1 MKSKFKYLVLEVNRE
16 NGCINSC
23 KVKNQLTEEI
33 ITVTD
38 SDKNQEMIDIISFID
53 ERDLEVNDEFIKI
66 IPEIVF
72 Y

>member
-16 NGCINSC
+16 TGCINSC

-66 IPEIVF
+66 N
-72 Y
+72 

>member
-38 SDKNQEMIDIISFID
+38 SDNDIISFID
-53 ERDLEVNDEFIKI
+53 INDLEVNDEFIK
-66 IPEIVF
+66 V
-72 Y
+72 

>member
-1 MKSKFKYLVLEVNRE
+1 MKSKFKYLVLEVNRK

-66 IPEIVF
+66 N
-72 Y
+72 

>member
-16 NGCINSC
+16 NGCISSC

-38 SDKNQEMIDIISFID
+38 SNNDIISFID
-53 ERDLEVNDEFIKI
+53 INDLEVNDEFIK
-66 IPEIVF
+66 V
-72 Y
+72 

>member
-23 KVKNQLTEEI
+23 KVKNQLTGEI

-53 ERDLEVNDEFIKI
+53 ERDLEVNDEFIK
-66 IPEIVF
+66 V
-72 Y
+72 

>member
-38 SDKNQEMIDIISFID
+38 SDNDIISFID
-53 ERDLEVNDEFIKI
+53 ERDLEVNDEFIK
-66 IPEIVF
+66 V
-72 Y
+72 

>member
-23 KVKNQLTEEI
+23 KVNNQLTEEI

-66 IPEIVF
+66 N
-72 Y
+72 

>member
-16 NGCINSC
+16 NGCISSC

-38 SDKNQEMIDIISFID
+38 SDNDIISFID
-53 ERDLEVNDEFIKI
+53 INDLEVNDEFIK
-66 IPEIVF
+66 V
-72 Y
+72 

>member
-16 NGCINSC
+16 NGCISSC

-38 SDKNQEMIDIISFID
+38 SNNDIISFID
-53 ERDLEVNDEFIKI
+53 INDLEVNDEFIKM
-66 IPEIVF
+66 
-72 Y
+72 

>member
-16 NGCINSC
+16 NGCISSC

-38 SDKNQEMIDIISFID
+38 SNNDIISFID
-53 ERDLEVNDEFIKI
+53 ERDLEVNDEFIK
-66 IPEIVF
+66 V
-72 Y
+72 